1 MRALAEFTLERPD
14 SVAEAVALV
23 GAPGARLLAGGT
35 DLLPNL
41 RRGLGQPAML
51 VDLSR
56 LRELRDLHVDVDG
69 SITIGAG
76 VTLAKLAQDA
86 RIARALPALAE
97 AARAVAAAT
106 HRDAATLGGN
116 LCQDTRCIFYN
127 QSEWWRSTN
136 GYCLKREGTRC
147 HVAPQG
153 ERCHAAFCSD
163 LAAVLVA
170 ARAQVQLESASAR
183 RVLALAQMYQDDGA
197 AHLLLRPGEL
207 LARVTVPP
215 RAANE
220 GIAFAKTRVR
230 GGIDFPLAAVALAAR
245 IVEGRIAGLRVAVS
259 GTDSLPVLVQGLEA
273 LEGSVVDD
281 ASAKKLRQLVQ
292 KQVQPMRSTVTPPQ
306 YRREAAGTLAE
317 RLLRQIA
324 PLGRPRSTP

>member
-23 GAPGARLLAGGT
+23 AAPGARVLAGGT

-41 RRGLGQPAML
+41 RRGLGQPATL

-56 LRELRDLHVDVDG
+56 LAELRDLHVDGDG
-69 SITIGAG
+69 SIAIGAG
-76 VTLAKLAQDA
+76 VTLAQLARDA
-86 RIARALPALAE
+86 TIARALPALAE

-106 HRDAATLGGN
+106 HRETATVGGN
-116 LCQDTRCIFYN
+116 LCQDTRCVFYN
-127 QSEWWRSTN
+127 QSEWWRN
-136 GYCLKREGTRC
+136 ANAYCLKHEGTRC

-170 ARAQVQLESASAR
+170 ARAQVQLASASGR
-183 RVLALAQMYQDDGA
+183 RVLPLADMYQDDGA

-207 LARVTVPP
+207 LARVTIPP
-215 RAANE
+215 RGGDE
-220 GIAFAKTRVR
+220 HVAFAKTRVR
-230 GGIDFPLAAVALAAR
+230 GGVDFPLAAVAVAAR
-245 IVEGRIAGLRVAVS
+245 IPGGRIAGLRVAVS
-259 GTDSLPVLVQGLEA
+259 GTDSRPVLVQGLES
-273 LEGSVVDD
+273 LEGSAVDD
-281 ASAKKLRQLVQ
+281 AAAKKLRQLVQ

-317 RLLRQIA
+317 RLLRQLA
-324 PLGRPRSTP
+324 P

>member
-23 GAPGARLLAGGT
+23 AAPGARVLAGGT

-41 RRGLGQPAML
+41 RRGLGQPATL

-56 LRELRDLHVDVDG
+56 LAELRDLHVDGDG
-69 SITIGAG
+69 SIAIGAG
-76 VTLAKLAQDA
+76 VTLAQLAQDA
-86 RIARALPALAE
+86 TIARALPALAE

-106 HRDAATLGGN
+106 HRETATVGGN
-116 LCQDTRCIFYN
+116 LCQDTRCVFYN
-127 QSEWWRSTN
+127 QSEWWRN
-136 GYCLKREGTRC
+136 ANAYCLKHEGTRC

-170 ARAQVQLESASAR
+170 ARAQVQLESASGR
-183 RVLALAQMYQDDGA
+183 RVLPLADMYQDDGA

-207 LARVTVPP
+207 LARVTIPP
-215 RAANE
+215 RGGDE
-220 GIAFAKTRVR
+220 HVAFAKTRVR
-230 GGIDFPLAAVALAAR
+230 GGVDFPLAAVAVAAR
-245 IVEGRIAGLRVAVS
+245 IPGGRIAGLRVAVS
-259 GTDSLPVLVQGLEA
+259 GTDSRPVLVQGLES
-273 LEGSVVDD
+273 LEGSAVDD
-281 ASAKKLRQLVQ
+281 AAAKKLRQLVQ

-317 RLLRQIA
+317 RLLRQLA
-324 PLGRPRSTP
+324 P

>member
-23 GAPGARLLAGGT
+23 AAPGARVLAGGT

-41 RRGLGQPAML
+41 RRGLGQPATL

-56 LRELRDLHVDVDG
+56 LAELRDLHVDGDG
-69 SITIGAG
+69 SIAIGAG
-76 VTLAKLAQDA
+76 VTLAQLARDA
-86 RIARALPALAE
+86 TIARALPALAE

-106 HRDAATLGGN
+106 HRETATVGGN
-116 LCQDTRCIFYN
+116 LCQDTRCVFYN
-127 QSEWWRSTN
+127 QSEWWRN
-136 GYCLKREGTRC
+136 ANAYCLKHEGTRC

-170 ARAQVQLESASAR
+170 ARAQVQLESASGR
-183 RVLALAQMYQDDGA
+183 RVLPLADMYQDDGA

-207 LARVTVPP
+207 LARVTIPP
-215 RAANE
+215 RGGDE
-220 GIAFAKTRVR
+220 HVAFAKTRVR
-230 GGIDFPLAAVALAAR
+230 GGVDFPLAAVAVAAR
-245 IVEGRIAGLRVAVS
+245 IPGGRIAGLRVAVS
-259 GTDSLPVLVQGLEA
+259 GTDSRPVLVQGLES
-273 LEGSVVDD
+273 LEGSAVDD
-281 ASAKKLRQLVQ
+281 AAAKKLRQLVQ

-317 RLLRQIA
+317 RLLRQLA
-324 PLGRPRSTP
+324 P